1 MLTLQEK
8 FGDKK
13 AMYDI
18 LGKFVQSVPSNGGGG
33 GSGGKVGSQP
43 QPANKNVGGGGGG
56 SLVCTWD
63 PARTGGSIQ
72 LT

>member
-1 MLTLQEK
+1 LQEK

-13 AMYDI
+13 AMYEV
-18 LGKFVQSVPSNGGGG
+18 LGKFVQSVPNMGGGG
-33 GSGGKVGSQP
+33 GGGKVGSQP
-43 QPANKNVGGGGGG
+43 VSNKNVGGGGNGP
-56 SLVCTWD
+56 LICTWD